1 MNATLPIARD
11 EARITPAIEDYLK
24 AIYQL
29 NQEEPEAGSVTGQ
42 RIAERL
48 GVASPSVT
56 NMIKRLSDLGLVQY
70 ERYHGV
76 ELSDAGERIAL
87 EVVRHHRLLER
98 YLVEALGY
106 GWDEVHE
113 EAERLEHHISEALEA
128 RMAAVLGDPTVDPHG
143 DPIPRLDGSMA
154 DVVEMPLITL
164 APGEPARVQRVSDR
178 DPQRLRY
185 LEELGIRPGVTIQVL
200 EAFPFDGP
208 LRLDVSGVEQMIG
221 RPLAAVVQVAP
232 PRRRS
237 VG

>member
-29 NQEEPEAGSVTGQ
+29 DQEEPEAGSVTGQ

-56 NMIKRLSDLGLVQY
+56 NMIKRLSDLGLVQH
-70 ERYHGV
+70 ERYRGV
-76 ELSDAGERIAL
+76 ELSVAGERIAL

-106 GWDEVHE
+106 GWDEVHD

-128 RMAAVLGDPTVDPHG
+128 RMAAALGDPTVDPHG
-143 DPIPRLDGSMA
+143 DPIPHLDGSVA
-154 DVVEMPLITL
+154 GAHTRRLVDL
-164 APGEPARVQRVSDR
+164 APGDVAVVRRISDQ
-178 DPQRLRY
+178 DPERLRY
-185 LEELGIRPGVTIQVL
+185 LERLGLRPGANVRLL
-200 EAFPFDGP
+200 EALPFDGP
-208 LRLDVSGVEQMIG
+208 LRLEIGGAEQVIG
-221 RPLAAVVQVAP
+221 RPLGAVIQVTP
-232 PRRRS
+232 
-237 VG
+237 

>member
-29 NQEEPEAGSVTGQ
+29 DQEAPGAGSVTGH

-56 NMIKRLSDLGLVQY
+56 NMIKRLSELGLVQH
-70 ERYHGV
+70 ERYRGV

-87 EVVRHHRLLER
+87 EMVRHHRLLER

-106 GWDEVHE
+106 RWDEVHD

-128 RMAAVLGDPTVDPHG
+128 RMAAALGDPTVDPHG
-143 DPIPRLDGSMA
+143 DPIPHLDGSVA
-154 DVVEMPLITL
+154 DDDTRPLVDL
-164 APGEPARVQRVSDR
+164 APGDVAVVHRVSDQ
-178 DPQRLRY
+178 DPERLRY
-185 LEELGIRPGVTIQVL
+185 LEQLGLRPGTSVKLVEML
-200 EAFPFDGP
+200 PFDGP
-208 LRLDVSGVEQMIG
+208 LRLEIGGAEQIIG
-221 RPLAAVVQVAP
+221 RSLAATVQVG
-232 PRRRS
+232 S
-237 VG
+237 

>member
-29 NQEEPEAGSVTGQ
+29 GREEPHLGGVTGHRLAQ
-42 RIAERL
+42 RL
-48 GVASPSVT
+48 GVAAPSVT
-56 NMIKRLSDLGLVQY
+56 NMIKRLSDLGLVQH
-70 ERYHGV
+70 ERYRGV
-76 ELSDAGERIAL
+76 ELSGEGERIAL

-106 GWDEVHE
+106 GWDEVHD

-128 RMAAVLGDPTVDPHG
+128 RMAAALGDPTVDPHG

-154 DVVEMPLITL
+154 NVVEMPLITL
-164 APGEPARVQRVSDR
+164 APGELARVQRVSDR
-178 DPQRLRY
+178 DPERLRY
-185 LEELGIRPGVTIQVL
+185 LEALGIRPGVTIRVL
-200 EAFPFDGP
+200 EALPFEGP
-208 LRLDVSGVEQMIG
+208 LRLEISGIEHVIG

-232 PRRRS
+232 EARAA
-237 VG
+237 

>member
-1 MNATLPIARD
+1 MNATLPVARD

-29 NQEEPEAGSVTGQ
+29 NQEEPEVGSVTGQ

-48 GVASPSVT
+48 DVASPSVT
-56 NMIKRLSDLGLVQY
+56 NMIKRLSDLGLVEH
-70 ERYHGV
+70 ERYRGV
-76 ELSDAGERIAL
+76 ELSDTGERIAL

-106 GWDEVHE
+106 GWDEVHD

-128 RMAAVLGDPTVDPHG
+128 RMAAALGDPTVDPHG
-143 DPIPRLDGSMA
+143 DPIPRLDGSLA

-178 DPQRLRY
+178 DPERLRY
-185 LEELGIRPGVTIQVL
+185 LEALGIRPGVTIRVL
-200 EAFPFDGP
+200 EALPFEGP
-208 LRLDVSGVEQMIG
+208 LRLEISGIEHVIG

-232 PRRRS
+232 EARAA
-237 VG
+237 

>member
-42 RIAERL
+42 QIAERL
-48 GVASPSVT
+48 GFAAPSVT
-56 NMIKRLSDLGLVQY
+56 NMVKRLSELGLVAH
-70 ERYHGV
+70 ERYRGV

-106 GWDEVHE
+106 RWDEVHD

-128 RMAAVLGDPTVDPHG
+128 RMAAALGDPTVDPHG

-154 DVVEMPLITL
+154 NVVEMPLITL
-164 APGEPARVQRVSDR
+164 APGELARVQRVSDR
-178 DPQRLRY
+178 DPERLRY
-185 LEELGIRPGVTIQVL
+185 LEALGIRPGVTIRVL
-200 EAFPFDGP
+200 EALPFEGP
-208 LRLDVSGVEQMIG
+208 LRLEISGIEHVIG

-232 PRRRS
+232 EARAA
-237 VG
+237 

>member
-29 NQEEPEAGSVTGQ
+29 DQEEPEAGSVTGQ

-56 NMIKRLSDLGLVQY
+56 NMIKRLCELGLVEH
-70 ERYHGV
+70 ERYRGV
-76 ELSDAGERIAL
+76 ELSNTGERIAL

-106 GWDEVHE
+106 GWDEVHD

-128 RMAAVLGDPTVDPHG
+128 RMAAALGDPTVDPHG
-143 DPIPRLDGSMA
+143 DPIPHLDGSVAGA
-154 DVVEMPLITL
+154 DTRKLVDL
-164 APGEPARVQRVSDR
+164 APGDVAVVRRVSDQ
-178 DPQRLRY
+178 DPERLRY
-185 LEELGIRPGVTIQVL
+185 LEQLGLRPGANVRLLEVL
-200 EAFPFDGP
+200 PFDGP
-208 LRLDVSGVEQMIG
+208 LRLEIAGTEQVIG
-221 RPLAAVVQVAP
+221 RPLGAVIQVTP
-232 PRRRS
+232 
-237 VG
+237 